1 MQCNNI
7 MEIRTKQERMSNF
20 HEKADVSAVC
30 LGYGLLLGSGV
41 CVHPYDTV
49 VFFRSVA
56 WIPAVYDSVGGA
68 DRYRDRDKDEAAKA
82 G

>member
-1 MQCNNI
+1 
-7 MEIRTKQERMSNF
+7 MEIRTKQERKRDF

-30 LGYGLLLGSGV
+30 SGHSFLLGAGI
-41 CVHPYDTV
+41 CIHTHDTI
-49 VFFRSVA
+49 VFFRGIT